1 MVGHTYGG
9 PPQDWTTES
18 GYDNGQMMLNTN
30 TCLMFDIDLQINGGL
45 YIAVPNPMAAMNV
58 LFHTKAPN
66 VRTGYS

>member
-1 MVGHTYGG
+1 MVGHTYSG

-30 TCLMFDIDLQINGGL
+30 TCLMFDIDLQINGGI
-45 YIAVPNPMAAMNV
+45 YIAVPTQWQQWMS
-58 LFHTKAPN
+58 FSTQKPN